1 MDDLVGI
8 GELVTAAV
16 SLFVAAVSLSVARRA
31 QRDSRDLA
39 RIALR
44 QGATEGL
51 QSWSRAC
58 LGTIAEAVRTPPG
71 DREGVAAIRA
81 RLSRYVDEGRV
92 FFPVRED
99 RSREGKPRRYEL
111 GNDLMRLVDLMEA
124 GADHQPYAYALR
136 HCWTRALSAFFYGP
150 DSPLA
155 GDPAYE
161 TLRTDGAYAPHRDWF
176 ETNYPRATSASPPPL
191 TRTRASRRR

>member
-1 MDDLVGI
+1 MDELIGI

-58 LGTIAEAVRTPPG
+58 LGTIAEAVRTPPS
-71 DREGVAAIRA
+71 DREGIAAIRA

-99 RSREGKPRRYEL
+99 RSQEGKPRRYEL

-155 GDPAYE
+155 DDPAYE
-161 TLRTDGAYAPHRDWF
+161 TLRTNGAYAPHKDWF
-176 ETNYPRATSASPPPL
+176 EENYPRARISPAPRPVRA
-191 TRTRASRRR
+191 RTLKRL